1 MAVADRTATSD
12 AGTGYGGIRAF
23 VYETAWLGLRTL
35 RRFYRVPANPVSI
48 VLFPIIQLVV
58 FSQLFRGIIVLPGFE
73 GTDSY
78 LAYLAPGQ
86 IVFTVF
92 FAVAWSGGGLLMDYR
107 AGYLDKLRATPANR
121 YSIIGGELVTLF
133 IESVIMSAVILAVT
147 IVLGASVEGGIVGAI
162 LILLIAGAFGVA
174 WAGTSMAPAL
184 LTKNEQATGTL
195 AFLFIPVAFL
205 STAFVPEV
213 MMPDWL
219 RAVNVI
225 NPISYVIE
233 ALRSLMAE
241 GIIVE
246 DLIPAIVS
254 IVLLGVALHSL
265 TLWAFRRLTA

>member
-1 MAVADRTATSD
+1 MSVVERTSESR
-12 AGTGYGGIRAF
+12 GGGIGGF
-23 VYETAWLGLRTL
+23 LYETYWLGLRTF
-35 RRFYRVPANPVSI
+35 RRFYRVTANPVSI
-48 VLFPIIQLVV
+48 ILFPIIQLVV

-92 FAVAWSGGGLLMDYR
+92 FAVAWSGGSLLIDYR

-121 YSIIGGELVTLF
+121 YAIIAGELVTLF
-133 IESVIMSAVILAVT
+133 IEAVIMSAVILAIT
-147 IVLGASVEGGIVGAI
+147 LLLGASIASGIPGALI
-162 LILLIAGAFGVA
+162 ILLIAGAFGVA

-184 LTKNEQATGTL
+184 LTRNEQATGTI
-195 AFLFIPVAFL
+195 AFLFIPIAFL

-219 RAVNVI
+219 RTVNVI

-233 ALRSLMAE
+233 AIRSLMTE
-241 GIIVE
+241 GIILE
-246 DLIPAIVS
+246 DLWPAFAS
-254 IVLLGVALHSL
+254 IIILGVLLHSL
-265 TLWAFRRLTA
+265 TLWAFRRMTT